1 MYIRSFSFLSEKMK
15 ATLLQIIMLKY
26 IVDFCGYGTYSFSRS
41 LLTTQHVSQN
51 NHNFAEDN
59 VRLMQSTIQ
68 KARCFSSVK
77 VINADMIYPTKR
89 NILTCH
95 ANSDQTKILSIVD
108 EYAHGYSDNDVSND
122 DLVKQQYIQL
132 PYPTIRHDTIEME
145 YKYYL
150 GQNSKYPVSSQY
162 SMKLEY
168 LNHYLYQ
175 GQNNFEYVLS
185 LYQYYTYV

>member
-1 MYIRSFSFLSEKMK
+1 MK
-15 ATLLQIIMLKY
+15 ATFLQIIVLKY
-26 IVDFCGYGTYSFSRS
+26 IADFCGYGIYSFSRS

-59 VRLMQSTIQ
+59 VRLMQSAIQ

-95 ANSDQTKILSIVD
+95 AIFDQTKILSIVD

-122 DLVKQQYIQL
+122 DLVKLQYLHL